1 MNDEYVTVN
10 DFVAALELMNDV
22 YLFDMLLGGLIG
34 GVMGSFFTILLLS
47 SWPRRD
53 KELRS
58 DDEAPSRPLNLR

>member
-47 SWPRRD
+47 SWPRWD

-58 DDEAPSRPLNLR
+58 DDGAPSRPLN